1 MFISVHRWQYMSVKM
16 GEGSSSCIHIAILVY
31 PTCFSSENSRIVVQF
46 ACAIFYEILSIS
58 QIVIFMII

>member
-1 MFISVHRWQYMSVKM
+1 MSVKM
-16 GEGSSSCIHIAILVY
+16 GEGSSSYIHIAILVY

-46 ACAIFYEILSIS
+46 ASAIFYEILSIS